1 MLSRKEPITGAMHH
15 IRRGT
20 VYFAQA
26 AVSYIMAQGSK
37 QSYTDKQKRQ
47 ARKIEESAKER
58 GYSQKR
64 AEEIGWATVNKE
76 HGGAKKRKTESKSG
90 KGTSRTKSGSN
101 SGGSKSGGG
110 RGGSRS

>member
-1 MLSRKEPITGAMHH
+1 
-15 IRRGT
+15 
-20 VYFAQA
+20 
-26 AVSYIMAQGSK
+26 MAQGSK

-76 HGGAKKRKTESKSG
+76 HGGAKKRKTEGKKPGATGSDRPSVKGGKRSG
-90 KGTSRTKSGSN
+90 KKQS
-101 SGGSKSGGG
+101 
-110 RGGSRS
+110 